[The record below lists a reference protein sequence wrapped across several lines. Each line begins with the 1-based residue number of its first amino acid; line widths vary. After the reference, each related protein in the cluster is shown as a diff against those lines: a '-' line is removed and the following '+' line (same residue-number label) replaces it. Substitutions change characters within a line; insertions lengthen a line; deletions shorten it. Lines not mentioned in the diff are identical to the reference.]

1 MSRPGLPAGRR
12 RARPP
17 TVGVEELPA
26 PVAGGLSPIGH
37 QRGLSARAREELR
50 GAIVEGRLAAGS
62 LTSVRA
68 LSEALGISRTPV
80 REALVDLA
88 KEGMVSFERSRG
100 VRVND
105 SKGHD
110 ILEIFQLRRMIEIP
124 AMYEAMLHFT
134 VGDVRALGREL
145 AAMRAHLE
153 DERQF
158 MHHDRAFHRVPL
170 EVLGNA
176 RMIAIVESLRDQT
189 RVRGL
194 STVGRTRNLKAIVAE
209 HQAIYDAARRGHA
222 AQAAQA
228 LERHLLITEEL
239 LRTQV
244 GADAAGRDAGGS
256 ESGSRGGARAGARR
270 ARASGVAEHRA
281 SGAAEHSQEHGQR
294 SAS

>member
-1 MSRPGLPAGRR
+1 MSDAALAERALPI
-12 RARPP
+12 
-17 TVGVEELPA
+17 
-26 PVAGGLSPIGH
+26 AGGLSPIGH

-50 GAIVEGRLAAGS
+50 SAIVEGRLPAGS

-88 KEGMVSFERSRG
+88 QEGLVTFERSRG

-105 SKGHD
+105 SQGHD

-124 AMYEAMLHFT
+124 AMREAAARFGA
-134 VGDVRALGREL
+134 GDLRALAREL
-145 AAMRAHLE
+145 AAMRAHLD
-153 DERQF
+153 DERAF

-176 RMIAIVESLRDQT
+176 RLIAIVESLRDQT

-194 STVGRTRNLKAIVAE
+194 STVGRTRDLRSIVAE
-209 HQAIYDAARRGHA
+209 HEAIYEAARAGRAVG
-222 AQAAQA
+222 AAQA

-239 LRTQV
+239 LCAQV
-244 GADAAGRDAGGS
+244 GAERPA
-256 ESGSRGGARAGARR
+256 
-270 ARASGVAEHRA
+270 
-281 SGAAEHSQEHGQR
+281 R
-294 SAS
+294 SAPR